1 LLTLARR
8 FDVAIIE
15 DDVYGDLA
23 YDLPRPKTIKAF
35 DDEGRVLLCSSVS
48 KTLAP
53 GLRVGW
59 IAPGRYQDQAMH
71 MKYVTGG
78 TTATLPQRV
87 VADFIGKGHYEPHL
101 RSMNRQYRLNRDT
114 MQAWGRDYFP
124 TGTIANNPRGGFV
137 LWVEL
142 PADVDCMQLNKQ
154 LKNVQ
159 IAPGGL
165 FSASGKFRN
174 CMRLNYAPRPTAAIE
189 AAVRSVGK
197 VATTMVADN
206 QV

>member
-59 IAPGRYQDQAMH
+59 IAPGRYQDQAMY

-78 TTATLPQRV
+78 STATLPQRV

-114 MQAWGRDYFP
+114 MQGWIRDYFP
-124 TGTIANNPRGGFV
+124 AETTVNNPRGGFV

-142 PADVDCMQLNKQ
+142 PVAVDCLQLNKR

-159 IAPGGL
+159 IAPGTL
-165 FSASGKFRN
+165 FSASGKFGH
-174 CMRLNYAPRPTAAIE
+174 CMRLNYASRPHAIIE
-189 AAVRSVGK
+189 AAVRAVGGMAVK
-197 VATTMVADN
+197 MLDDG
-206 QV
+206 